1 MYEKNVELF
10 KGVERKFAKSIE
22 TLGKINFSSKE
33 QDIHE
38 HWDVS
43 ITMQI
48 DVKAMKKKHRG
59 DDKTN
64 ENIHY
69 VELKNV
75 QGHPGWLYGEAH
87 YFAFETEDYW
97 IMVDKIRLQKFI
109 KEKCATKE
117 WSEIPDF
124 YKLTQRKQR
133 LDIFTLVK
141 TMDLIFICDKM
152 IKKDEENT
160 STNG

>member
-22 TLGKINFSSKE
+22 NLGKINFSSKDE
-33 QDIHE
+33 DIYE

-43 ITMQI
+43 VTMQI
-48 DVKAMKKKHRG
+48 DVKAIKKN
-59 DDKTN
+59 N

-75 QGHPGWLYGEAH
+75 LGRPGWLYGDAH
-87 YFAFETEDYW
+87 YFAFETQDYW
-97 IMVDKIRLQKFI
+97 IMVDKIRLQEFI
-109 KEKCATKE
+109 KDKCAAKE
-117 WSEIPDF
+117 WSQIPSF
-124 YKLTQRKQR
+124 YKLTQRRERK
-133 LDIFTLVK
+133 DIITLVK
-141 TMDLIFICDKM
+141 TIDLMFICDKM
-152 IKKDEENT
+152 IKKDEEHT

>member
-10 KGVERKFAKSIE
+10 KGVERKFVKSIE
-22 TLGKINFSSKE
+22 TLGKINFSTKE

-48 DVKAMKKKHRG
+48 DVKAIKKN
-59 DDKTN
+59 N

-75 QGHPGWLYGEAH
+75 LGKPGWLYGEAH

-97 IMVDKIRLQKFI
+97 IMVDKIRLQHFI
-109 KEKCATKE
+109 KEKCAAKE
-117 WSEIPDF
+117 WSQIPSF
-124 YKLTQRKQR
+124 YKLTQRRERQ
-133 LDIFTLVK
+133 DIITLVK

-152 IKKDEENT
+152 IKKDEQDT
-160 STNG
+160 TTNS

>member
-1 MYEKNVELF
+1 MYEKNVELY
-10 KGVERKFAKSIE
+10 KGVERKFAKAMQNV
-22 TLGKINFSSKE
+22 GKVKFSTKD
-33 QDIHE
+33 QDMHE

-48 DVKAMKKKHRG
+48 DVKAIKKN
-59 DDKTN
+59 N

-75 QGHPGWLYGEAH
+75 LGKPGWLYGEAH
-87 YFAFETEDYW
+87 YFAFETQDYW
-97 IMVDKIRLQKFI
+97 ILVDKIRLQHFI
-109 KEKCATKE
+109 KEKCAAKE
-117 WSEIPDF
+117 WSQIPSF
-124 YKLTQRKQR
+124 YKLTQRRERQ
-133 LDIFTLVK
+133 DIITLVK
-141 TMDLIFICDKM
+141 TMDLMFICDKI

>member
-48 DVKAMKKKHRG
+48 DVKAIKKN
-59 DDKTN
+59 N

-75 QGHPGWLYGEAH
+75 LGKPGWLYGEAH
-87 YFAFETEDYW
+87 YFAFETQDYW
-97 IMVDKIRLQKFI
+97 ILVDKIRLQHFI
-109 KEKCATKE
+109 KEKCAAKE
-117 WSEIPDF
+117 WSQIPSF
-124 YKLTQRKQR
+124 YKLTQRRERQ
-133 LDIFTLVK
+133 DIITLVK
-141 TMDLIFICDKM
+141 TMDLMFICDKI

>member
-22 TLGKINFSSKE
+22 TLGKVNFSTKE

-48 DVKAMKKKHRG
+48 DVKAIKKN
-59 DDKTN
+59 N

-75 QGHPGWLYGEAH
+75 LGNPGWLYGEAH
-87 YFAFETEDYW
+87 YFVFETEDYW
-97 IMVDKIRLQKFI
+97 IMVDKIRLQHFI
-109 KEKCATKE
+109 KEKCAAKE
-117 WSEIPDF
+117 WSQIPSF
-124 YKLTQRKQR
+124 YKLTQRRERQ
-133 LDIFTLVK
+133 DIITLVK

-152 IKKDEENT
+152 IKKDEDNAI
-160 STNG
+160 

>member
-10 KGVERKFAKSIE
+10 KGVERKFAKAIE
-22 TLGKINFSSKE
+22 TMGKVDFSSKE

-43 ITMQI
+43 LTMQI
-48 DVKAMKKKHRG
+48 DVKAMKKKHRS
-59 DDKTN
+59 DDHTD
-64 ENIHY
+64 ETIHY

-75 QGHPGWLYGEAH
+75 LGNPGWLYGEAH

-97 IMVDKIRLQKFI
+97 LLVDKMRLQEFI
-109 KEKCATKE
+109 KEKCAAKE

-124 YKLTQRKQR
+124 YKLTQRKTRQ
-133 LDIFTLVK
+133 DIITLVK
-141 TMDLIFICDKM
+141 TIDLMFICDKI
-152 IKKDEENT
+152 IKK
-160 STNG
+160 

>member
-1 MYEKNVELF
+1 MYEKNVELY
-10 KGVERKFAKSIE
+10 KGVEKKFAKAIQNM
-22 TLGKINFSSKE
+22 GKVNFSTKE

-59 DDKTN
+59 DETTN

-75 QGHPGWLYGEAH
+75 LGNPGWLYGEAH
-87 YFAFETEDYW
+87 YFAFEIEEYW
-97 IMVDKIRLQKFI
+97 ILVDKIRLQEFI
-109 KEKCATKE
+109 KVKCASKE
-117 WSEIPDF
+117 WSDIPDF
-124 YKLTQRKQR
+124 YKLTQRKTRQ
-133 LDIFTLVK
+133 DIFTLVK
-141 TMDLIFICDKM
+141 TIDLMFICDKI
-152 IKKDEENT
+152 IKKDENNT
-160 STNG
+160 L

>member
-22 TLGKINFSSKE
+22 TLGNINFSSKE

-48 DVKAMKKKHRG
+48 DVKAIKKN
-59 DDKTN
+59 N

-75 QGHPGWLYGEAH
+75 LGKPGWLYGEAH
-87 YFAFETEDYW
+87 YFAFETQDYW
-97 IMVDKIRLQKFI
+97 ILVDKIRLQHFI
-109 KEKCATKE
+109 KEKCAAKE
-117 WSEIPDF
+117 WSQIPSF
-124 YKLTQRKQR
+124 YKLTQRRERQ
-133 LDIFTLVK
+133 DIITLVK
-141 TMDLIFICDKM
+141 TMDLMFICDKM
-152 IKKDEENT
+152 IKKDEKDT

>member
-10 KGVERKFAKSIE
+10 KGVERKFAKAIE
-22 TLGKINFSSKE
+22 TMGKVNFSSQE

-43 ITMQI
+43 LTMQI
-48 DVKAMKKKHRG
+48 DVKAMKKKHRL
-59 DDKTN
+59 DETTN

-75 QGHPGWLYGEAH
+75 LGNPGWLYGEAH

-97 IMVDKIRLQKFI
+97 LLVDKMRLQEFI
-109 KEKCATKE
+109 KERCAAKE
-117 WSEIPDF
+117 WSDIPDF
-124 YKLTQRKQR
+124 YKLTQRKTRQ
-133 LDIFTLVK
+133 DIITLVK
-141 TMDLIFICDKM
+141 TIDLMFICDKI
-152 IKKDEENT
+152 IKKDEK
-160 STNG
+160 

>member
-22 TLGKINFSSKE
+22 TLGKINFSTKE

-48 DVKAMKKKHRG
+48 DVKAMKKKHRSE
-59 DDKTN
+59 DKTN

-75 QGHPGWLYGEAH
+75 LGNPGWLYGEAH
-87 YFAFETEDYW
+87 YFAFETQDYW
-97 IMVDKIRLQKFI
+97 KNVPQKNGLKFLI
-109 KEKCATKE
+109 SINLHKEN
-117 WSEIPDF
+117 
-124 YKLTQRKQR
+124 
-133 LDIFTLVK
+133 
-141 TMDLIFICDKM
+141 
-152 IKKDEENT
+152 KDQMYLHL
-160 STNG
+160 